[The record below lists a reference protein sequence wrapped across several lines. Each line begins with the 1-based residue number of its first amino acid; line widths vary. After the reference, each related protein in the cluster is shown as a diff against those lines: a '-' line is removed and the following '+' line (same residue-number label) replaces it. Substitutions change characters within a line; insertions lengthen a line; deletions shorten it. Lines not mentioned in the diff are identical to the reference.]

1 MHCAPRGWGRRWRA
15 LAAAGVWAV
24 ACAGPVERAGERLR
38 AREGAGS
45 VADLAALEA
54 GWRAEPSRG
63 ALLAYAHDAGARAAW
78 LHQCR
83 GASAGPRPEAHALL
97 VRLEAA
103 EVQREQPVEL
113 AGRGGWAVV
122 ARALDGGR
130 RVTVKAVT
138 RVAADACTDDFVLV
152 AGDDFAARE
161 VAFDRWWASFAEPAP
176 G

>member
-1 MHCAPRGWGRRWRA
+1 MHGAPRGWGWRWRA

-24 ACAGPVERAGERLR
+24 ACAGPV
-38 AREGAGS
+38 AREGERWLARRGGGS
-45 VADLAALEA
+45 VADLAGLEA
-54 GWRAEPSRG
+54 GWRRAPSDG
-63 ALLAYAHDAGARAAW
+63 ALLAYQHDAGARAAW

-83 GASAGPRPEAHALL
+83 GASAAARPEAHALL

-103 EVQREQPVEL
+103 EVQREQPVAV
-113 AGRGGWAVV
+113 AGREAWAVV
-122 ARALDGGR
+122 ASALDGGR

-152 AGDDFAARE
+152 AGEDFAARE
-161 VAFDRWWASFAEPAP
+161 AGFDRWWASFAEPAP

>member
-1 MHCAPRGWGRRWRA
+1 VAREGDRW
-15 LAAAGVWAV
+15 L
-24 ACAGPVERAGERLR
+24 

-45 VADLAALEA
+45 VADLARLEP
-54 GWRAEPSRG
+54 GWRAEASRG
-63 ALLAYAHDAGARAAW
+63 ALLAWQHDAGARAAW

-83 GASAGPRPEAHALL
+83 GASAGARPEAHALL

-103 EVQREQPVEL
+103 ELRHEQPVEL
-113 AGRGGWAVV
+113 AGRDAWALV
-122 ARALDGGR
+122 ASAVDGGR

-138 RVAADACTDDFVLV
+138 RVAANACTDDFVLV

-161 VAFDRWWASFAEPAP
+161 AAFDRWWASFAEPAP